1 LGKFGERKNL
11 RIQVLGCDG
20 GIGDPLRTSALL
32 VNDNVLLDAGTGVG
46 ELPLSQLLE
55 IEHVFITHAH
65 VDHIAS
71 LPLLLDAVMTRRSRP
86 ITVYATDENLRAL
99 KAHIF
104 NWSIWPDFT
113 QLPSPDSPSMCFSQ
127 VEVGKTVDLGNCRIT
142 PIPANH
148 TIPTVGFHLE
158 NSSTSLAYCGD
169 TTTCDSLWAAVN
181 AIENMRYLI
190 IETAFDD
197 AKLQLAGH
205 AGHLCPTLLAA
216 ELEKLQRP
224 TEIYISH
231 MKPGLSDTIMREI
244 TRVVRGQSPQKLKR
258 DQVLEL

>member
-1 LGKFGERKNL
+1 M

-20 GIGDPLRTSALL
+20 GIGGPLRTSALL
-32 VNDNVLLDAGTGVG
+32 LNDDVLLDAGTGVG
-46 ELPLSQLLE
+46 ELTLSQLLA
-55 IEHVFITHAH
+55 IEHVFVTHAH

-71 LPLLLDAVMTRRSRP
+71 LPLLLDAVIARRPRP

-99 KAHIF
+99 QTHIF
-104 NWSIWPDFT
+104 NWSVWPDFT
-113 QLPSPDSPSMCFSQ
+113 RLPSPDSPSMCFSQ
-127 VEVGKTVDLGNCRIT
+127 LEVGKTVDLGSCRIT

-158 NSSTSLAYCGD
+158 NGGASLAYCGD
-169 TTTCDSLWAAVN
+169 TTTCNSLWAALN
-181 AIENMRYLI
+181 AIDSLKYLI

-197 AKLQLAGH
+197 SKLQLAKR

-224 TEIYISH
+224 AEIFVSH
-231 MKPGLSDTIMREI
+231 MKPGLSETIMREI
-244 TRVVRGQSPQKLKR
+244 TRLVRDQTPQELRR

>member
-1 LGKFGERKNL
+1 M

-32 VNDNVLLDAGTGVG
+32 LNDDVLLDAGTGVG
-46 ELPLSQLLE
+46 ELPLSQLLA
-55 IEHVFITHAH
+55 IEHVFITHVH

-71 LPLLLDAVMTRRSRP
+71 LPLLIDAVMTRRARP

-99 KAHIF
+99 RAHIF
-104 NWSIWPDFT
+104 NWSLWPDFT
-113 QLPSPDSPSMCFSQ
+113 QLPSPESPSMCFSQ
-127 VEVGKTVDLGNCRIT
+127 LELGQTVDLGNCRIT

-148 TIPTVGFHLE
+148 TVPTVGFHLK
-158 NSSTSLAYCGD
+158 NGSASVAYCGD

-181 AIENMRYLI
+181 AIESLEYLI

-197 AKLQLAGH
+197 SNLELAQR

-216 ELEKLQRP
+216 ELEKLRHP
-224 TEIYISH
+224 AGIYVSH
-231 MKPGLSDTIMREI
+231 MKPGLSETIMREI
-244 TRVVRGQSPQKLKR
+244 TRLLGDHAPQELKR
-258 DQVLEL
+258 DQVFEL

>member
-1 LGKFGERKNL
+1 MRV
-11 RIQVLGCDG
+11 RVLGCDG

-32 VNDNVLLDAGTGVG
+32 VNDDVLLDAGTGVG
-46 ELPLSQLLE
+46 ELSLSQLIE

-86 ITVYATDENLRAL
+86 ITVYATDETLAAL
-99 KAHIF
+99 QTHVF

-113 QLPSPDSPSMCFSQ
+113 QLPSPESPSMRYSRL
-127 VEVGKTVDLGNCRIT
+127 EVGQTVDLGHCRIT
-142 PIPANH
+142 PVPAEH

-158 NSSTSLAYCGD
+158 NRISSLVYCGD
-169 TTTCDSLWAAVN
+169 TTSCDPLWEVVN
-181 AIENMRYLI
+181 AIDDLKYVI

-197 AKLQLAGH
+197 ANLRLAER
-205 AGHLCPTLLAA
+205 AGHLCPTLLGA

-224 TEIYISH
+224 AEIYIDH
-231 MKPGLSDTIMREI
+231 MKPGLSDTIIREI
-244 TRVVRGQSPQKLKR
+244 GQAIRSRAPRELKR
-258 DQVLEL
+258 GQVLEL